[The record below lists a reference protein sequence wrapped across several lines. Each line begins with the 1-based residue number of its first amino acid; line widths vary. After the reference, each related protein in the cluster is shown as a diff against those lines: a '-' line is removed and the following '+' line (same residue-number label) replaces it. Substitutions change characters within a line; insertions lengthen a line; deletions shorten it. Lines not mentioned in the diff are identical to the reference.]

1 MFQQLELIK
10 SKSSV
15 RLGILNLRNTGGSY
29 MYMYMQQGNIN
40 ATTNKLGVW
49 NSRYAV
55 FCKDYIHRL
64 NQIND
69 GKLTNSI

>member
-15 RLGILNLRNTGGSY
+15 RLGNLNLRNTGGSY

-55 FCKDYIHRL
+55 FL
-64 NQIND
+64 
-69 GKLTNSI
+69 

>member
-1 MFQQLELIK
+1 MFQQLELIR

-40 ATTNKLGVW
+40 ATTNKFIRGV
-49 NSRYAV
+49 
-55 FCKDYIHRL
+55 
-64 NQIND
+64 
-69 GKLTNSI
+69 KLEICSFSVRTIFID